1 MGRDNIAEYKQFWIN
16 VKSKPTRIIDKNT
29 TILTTP
35 DLVASNFG
43 VASSSRKKHKQRSN
57 LKHFTISQGQTLKT
71 PLQKRPIDLTA

>member
-1 MGRDNIAEYKQFWIN
+1 MGRDNMAEYTQFWIS

-43 VASSSRKKHKQRSN
+43 VASSSGEKHKQRSN
-57 LKHFTISQGQTLKT
+57 LKQFTISQGRTFKT
-71 PLQKRPIDLTA
+71 PL